1 MNTLTN
7 SYVDFFQ
14 KSIILLPSVKMKNNS
29 TFCSHWLIAIEG
41 NLEKK
46 RKYSWRV
53 AVYPSSET
61 GNFEWNELVYQSER
75 FDSFNSACAH
85 ARETEELYKKVN

>member
-1 MNTLTN
+1 MDTLTK

-14 KSIILLPSVKMKNNS
+14 KSIIPLPAFKMKNNS
-29 TFCSHWLIAIEG
+29 ISCSHWLIAIEG
-41 NLEKK
+41 KLEKK
-46 RKYSWRV
+46 KNYSWRV
-53 AVYPSSET
+53 AVYPSSEI
-61 GNFEWNELVYQSER
+61 GNFEWNDLVYQSER

>member
-14 KSIILLPSVKMKNNS
+14 KSIIPLPSADIENS
-29 TFCSHWLIAIEG
+29 TISYSHWLIAIEG
-41 NLEKK
+41 HLEKK

-53 AVYPSSET
+53 AVYPSSEV
-61 GNFEWNELVYQSER
+61 GSFNWNELVYQSES
-75 FDSFNSACAH
+75 FDSFNAACAH
-85 ARETEELYKKVN
+85 ARETEAEYKKAI